1 MLDFISK
8 IIGLVRKL
16 IRFLT
21 YDLWRYTSDSVSA
34 RKMNLFNILKAFILA
49 VRNVNSYE
57 LNTRAAAL
65 TYKTLLSIVPLLAIL
80 FAIAS
85 GFGLQDVLI
94 SELTKFFEGQAEMIE
109 KARVLI
115 VDSLQYARSGVFLGI
130 GIVLLLYTVIDLLG
144 SIEDNCNTIWNIK
157 TGRSYYRQF
166 TDYLAL
172 IIITPVFIICNA
184 GLTVFISQASNIQY
198 IGYVVSP
205 FMKLIPFAITILLF
219 TFIYVY
225 VPNTKVKISSGLI
238 AGAFT
243 GIAFQIFQVLYI
255 NGQIWISKYNAL
267 YGSFAALPLLML
279 WLQLSWFIL
288 LFGVQLSFAYQNVN
302 KFSFE
307 QETNSISRRYKDFI
321 ELAIVSLIVKRFEKG
336 EKPYT
341 ADEISSSY
349 KIPTKLTS
357 EIIYHL
363 QEIGIII
370 ETPSDTQLVPAYV
383 PAMDINQLSVGLLLD
398 RSLKY
403 GSEDFVI
410 DIHQKFN
417 KEWKQIQKMGE
428 KVVESERNILIKDL

>member
-1 MLDFISK
+1 MLNIIST
-8 IIGLVRKL
+8 IIQFVKRV

-21 YDLWRYTSDSVSA
+21 YDLWRYTGDSVSA
-34 RKMNLFNILKAFILA
+34 RKMNLLNVLKAFILA
-49 VRNVNSYE
+49 IRNVDSSE

-85 GFGLQDVLI
+85 GFGLQDILI
-94 SELTKFFEGQAEMIE
+94 GELTKFFEGQAELIE
-109 KARVLI
+109 KARGV
-115 VDSLQYARSGVFLGI
+115 VESSLRYARSGIFLGI

-157 TGRSYYRQF
+157 TGRSYYRKF

-184 GLTVFISQASNIQY
+184 GLTVFVSQASNIQF

-205 FMKLIPFAITILLF
+205 FMKLIPFVITILLF

-225 VPNTKVKISSGLI
+225 VPNTKVKLSSGLI
-238 AGAFT
+238 AGIFT
-243 GIAFQIFQVLYI
+243 GIVFQIFQMLYI
-255 NGQIWISKYNAL
+255 SGQIWISKYNAL

-279 WLQLSWFIL
+279 WMQLSWFIL
-288 LFGVQLSFAYQNVN
+288 LFGVQLAFAYQNVN

-307 QETNSISRRYKDFI
+307 HETNNISRRYRDFI
-321 ELAIVSLIVKRFEKG
+321 GLAIASLIIKRFEKG
-336 EKPYT
+336 KKPYT

-357 EIIYHL
+357 DIIYHL
-363 QEIGIII
+363 IEIGIII
-370 ETPSDTQLVPAYV
+370 ETPSDNQLVPAYV
-383 PAMDINQLSVGLLLD
+383 PAMDINQLSVGLLVD
-398 RSLKY
+398 RSIRH

-410 DIHQKFN
+410 DTESKFC
-417 KEWKQIQKMGE
+417 KEWKRIESITQ
-428 KVVESERNILIKDL
+428 KVVESERNMLIKDL

>member
-1 MLDFISK
+1 MLDFIYK
-8 IIGLVRKL
+8 IVELVKKL

-21 YDLWRYTSDSVSA
+21 YDLWRYTTDSVSS
-34 RKMNLFNILKAFILA
+34 RKMNLLNILKAFILA

-109 KARVLI
+109 KARVLV
-115 VDSLQYARSGVFLGI
+115 VDSLAYARSGIFLGI
-130 GIVLLLYTVIDLLG
+130 GIVLLLYTVIDLLS

-184 GLTVFISQASNIQY
+184 GLTVFLSQASQIDY

-238 AGAFT
+238 AGIFT
-243 GIAFQIFQVLYI
+243 GIAFQVFQVLYI

-307 QETNSISRRYKDFI
+307 QETNNISRRYKDFVA
-321 ELAIVSLIVKRFEKG
+321 LAIVSLIVKRFEKG

-349 KIPTKLTS
+349 KIPTKVTS
-357 EIIYHL
+357 DMIYHL

-370 ETPSDTQLVPAYV
+370 ETPSDDQLVPAYV

-410 DIHQKFN
+410 DIHQTFN
-417 KEWKQIQKMGE
+417 NEWKHIQRMGE
-428 KVVESERNILIKDL
+428 KVVESERNMLIKDL